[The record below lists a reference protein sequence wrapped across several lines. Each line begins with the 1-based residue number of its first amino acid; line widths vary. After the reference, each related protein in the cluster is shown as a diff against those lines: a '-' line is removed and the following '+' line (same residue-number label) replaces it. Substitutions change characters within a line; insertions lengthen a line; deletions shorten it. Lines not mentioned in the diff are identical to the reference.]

1 MSEQPDLTAAWEQ
14 AKKTLLDEMGD
25 FNRTLWEGAN
35 LAQPIQLDGDTLV
48 LGIPPGKMSVGSQL
62 TSTAH
67 GHLVRDAASRALGQ
81 QVQVVLVEG
90 TDPGAWEREKE
101 RQEARRV
108 LAERQAERTRATAGT
123 TATWANLYEEV
134 AEIFGQTRDRRYPTS
149 RAAMM
154 ARALLAARDAE
165 QRALAADPDATEL
178 HTQQLNRT
186 LERIALLAEV
196 PATMTAIEYMR
207 VKALKKE

>member
-1 MSEQPDLTAAWEQ
+1 MSEQPDLAAAWEK
-14 AKKTLLDEMGD
+14 AKKIILDEMGD
-25 FNRTLWEGAN
+25 FNRSLWEGAT

-48 LGIPPGKMSVGSQL
+48 LGIPPGKMAPGSQL

-67 GHLVRDAASRALGQ
+67 GQLVRDAASRALGRP
-81 QVQVVLVEG
+81 VQIVLVEG
-90 TDPGAWEREKE
+90 TDAGAWEREKE
-101 RQEARRV
+101 RQEARRT

-123 TATWANLYEEV
+123 TATWAQLYEDVGEV
-134 AEIFGQTRDRRYPTS
+134 FGQTRDRRYATS
-149 RAAMM
+149 RAQMM
-154 ARALLAARDAE
+154 AKALLATRDAE
-165 QRALAADPDATEL
+165 ARAIAADPNATEL

-196 PATMTAIEYMR
+196 PATMAAVEYLR